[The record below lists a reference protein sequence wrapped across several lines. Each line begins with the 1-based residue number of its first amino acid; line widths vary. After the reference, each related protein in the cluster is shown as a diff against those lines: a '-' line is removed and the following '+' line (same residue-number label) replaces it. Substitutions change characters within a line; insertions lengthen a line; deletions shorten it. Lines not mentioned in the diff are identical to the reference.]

1 MPSTIVLNADLD
13 VCPALGTWII
23 NNTQLL
29 SGFSLSIAEDVL
41 QELAKRHSLKGLSIV
56 KARAIRQGGDIAMAA
71 TILNGEISGLIHF
84 PSPPE
89 RQARDVLSEPL
100 VRAAL
105 LQDLPIALNP
115 ATASALMQGV
125 KRSRRGYLIFNPVS
139 GQGDPEIELAEIR
152 AHLEPQFMLQI
163 WNTRPDRD
171 PAEQAKDLIKEI
183 NAFDAEGEGDSIIIA
198 SGGDGTVGAVASA
211 LQNSNIPLG
220 IIPRGTANAF
230 SVALGIP
237 TGLKAA
243 CTNLLLGNLRRV
255 DVALC
260 NNQPMILLAG
270 LGFEAGMVDK
280 ASRELKNILG
290 PMAYIFSGARQL
302 VDQQPFHATMQIDGK
317 EYRLDASAITM
328 ANAAPATSVMAQ
340 GFGEVIPD
348 DGLLEVIVASP
359 KDRMSGLSVLSSLAW
374 SAIMSSSSS
383 ANHNNNIACFRTKE
397 LQIELD
403 DVQKLVID
411 GEVLDAKTISL
422 SVNPGA
428 LQVVAPIPLKS

>member
-1 MPSTIVLNADLD
+1 MPSTIVLNADRD
-13 VCPALGTWII
+13 VCPAMGTWIS

-29 SGFSLSIAEDVL
+29 SGFSLLIAEDVIEEISRSHVL
-41 QELAKRHSLKGLSIV
+41 GDLSIIPC
-56 KARAIRQGGDIAMAA
+56 RAMRQGGDISMAA
-71 TILNGEISGLIHF
+71 KILEGEISGLIHF

-89 RQARDVLSEPL
+89 QMGRDVLAEPL

-105 LQDLPIALNP
+105 LCDMPIALNP
-115 ATASALMQGV
+115 ATATTLVRGV
-125 KRSRRGYLIFNPVS
+125 KRSRRGYLIFNPVA
-139 GQGDPEIELAEIR
+139 GQGDPETELAEIR
-152 AHLEPQFMLQI
+152 SYLEPQFMLQV
-163 WNTRPDRD
+163 WTTQPDLD
-171 PAEQAKDLIKEI
+171 PADQARELIKEI
-183 NAFDAEGEGDSIIIA
+183 KAFEAEGEGESIIIA

-211 LQNSNIPLG
+211 LQGSDIPLG

-237 TGLKAA
+237 TGVKAA

-255 DVALC
+255 DVAVC
-260 NNQPMILLAG
+260 NDRPMILLAG

-302 VDQQPFHATMQIDGK
+302 MDQQPFQATMLIDGN
-317 EYRLDASAITM
+317 EYTLDASAITV

-359 KDRMSGLSVLSSLAW
+359 KDRISGFSVLSSLAW
-374 SAIMSSSSS
+374 SAIKSSN
-383 ANHNNNIACFRTKE
+383 ANHSNLACFRTKQLE
-397 LQIELD
+397 IKLN

-411 GEVLDAKTISL
+411 GEVLDTQTVTM
-422 SVNPGA
+422 SVNPQA
-428 LQVVAPIPLKS
+428 LQVVAPIPLKF

>member
-1 MPSTIVLNADLD
+1 MPSTLVLNADLD

-29 SGFSLSIAEDVL
+29 SGFSLLIAEDVL
-41 QELAKRHSLKGLSIV
+41 RELAKRYPLQGLSIV
-56 KARAIRQGGDIAMAA
+56 QARAIRQGGDIAMAA

-89 RQARDVLSEPL
+89 RQARDVLAEPL

-139 GQGDPEIELAEIR
+139 GQGDPESELAEIR
-152 AHLEPQFMLQI
+152 AHLEPQFMLQV
-163 WNTRPDRD
+163 WMTRPDKD
-171 PAEQAKDLIKEI
+171 PSEQAKDLIKEI
-183 NAFDAEGEGDSIIIA
+183 NAFNAEGEGDSIIIA

-211 LQNSNIPLG
+211 LQNSNMPLG

-243 CTNLLLGNLRRV
+243 CTNVRLGNLRRV

-260 NNQPMILLAG
+260 NNRPMILLAG

-302 VDQQPFHATMQIDGK
+302 VDQQPFHATMEIDGK

-328 ANAAPATSVMAQ
+328 ANAAPATSLMAQ

-359 KDRMSGLSVLSSLAW
+359 KDRISGLSVLSSLAW
-374 SAIMSSSSS
+374 SAIMSSS

-411 GEVLDAKTISL
+411 GEVLDAKTITL

>member
-1 MPSTIVLNADLD
+1 MPSTLVLNADLD

-29 SGFSLSIAEDVL
+29 SGFSLLIAEDVL
-41 QELAKRHSLKGLSIV
+41 QELAKRYPLQGLSIV
-56 KARAIRQGGDIAMAA
+56 QARAIRQGGDIAMAA

-89 RQARDVLSEPL
+89 RHARDVLSEPL

-139 GQGDPEIELAEIR
+139 GQGDPEAELAEIR
-152 AHLEPQFMLQI
+152 SYLEPQFMLQI
-163 WNTRPDRD
+163 WRDATRLETPR
-171 PAEQAKDLIKEI
+171 EQAKDLIKEI

-260 NNQPMILLAG
+260 NNRPMILLAG

-317 EYRLDASAITM
+317 DYRLDASAITM

-359 KDRMSGLSVLSSLAW
+359 KDRISGLSVLSSLAW
-374 SAIMSSSSS
+374 SAIMSSS

-411 GEVLDAKTISL
+411 GEVLDAKTITV